1 MIIVPDLKYNLL
13 SIPKILKYG
22 CTMKVD
28 KNELSL
34 ISKEG
39 FHVVFNI
46 VLNTNEVRLYCGYF
60 KSKENEKSLTNVS
73 KKQV

>member
-1 MIIVPDLKYNLL
+1 
-13 SIPKILKYG
+13 
-22 CTMKVD
+22 MKGD

-60 KSKENEKSLTNVS
+60 KSKDNKKSLINMRE
-73 KKQV
+73 K